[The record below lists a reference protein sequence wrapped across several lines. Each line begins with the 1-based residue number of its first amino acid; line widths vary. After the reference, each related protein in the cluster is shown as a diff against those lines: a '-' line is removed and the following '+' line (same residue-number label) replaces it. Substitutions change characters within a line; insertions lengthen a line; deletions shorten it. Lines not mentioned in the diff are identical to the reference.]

1 MPSARRTNSAA
12 TACLFFSSYW
22 CFWPLGST
30 PARHGVSRLNPG
42 EEVPTL
48 RSEVFLPLPLLPTS
62 CRLPRPAGP
71 RMELRRG
78 GVGSQAAGRRMD
90 GDCRDGGCG
99 SKDAGSEDY
108 ENLPTSA
115 SVSTHM
121 TAGAMA
127 GILEHSIMYPVDS
140 VKVRH
145 AEDCGG
151 KKPGEQLQQRARLH
165 PAQLQP
171 RAEPRSHAAGSPGR
185 GDRPGLSPGFGA
197 CSRGSG
203 KAHHVAPSVM
213 SRGSAHKSRQGALY
227 FCPRCDPRGQVVS
240 TQCADLAV
248 ALSDRAGAARAPL
261 LRELVAGKRLPRS
274 SEKRTPPFPGR
285 APSGPGACLLLWVG
299 LGSGEE
305 QATLFRRFPRLR
317 AALWGVGVGDTGSA
331 TLHVTPPFPPSSARR
346 QWDIQGSLLSVACR
360 DVDLQTCTVRL
371 RCGLCNRL
379 AV

>member
-12 TACLFFSSYW
+12 KAGLFFSSYW

-30 PARHGVSRLNPG
+30 PARHGVSRRNPG

-140 VKVRH
+140 VKVRR
-145 AEDCGG
+145 AED
-151 KKPGEQLQQRARLH
+151 
-165 PAQLQP
+165 
-171 RAEPRSHAAGSPGR
+171 
-185 GDRPGLSPGFGA
+185 
-197 CSRGSG
+197 
-203 KAHHVAPSVM
+203 
-213 SRGSAHKSRQGALY
+213 
-227 FCPRCDPRGQVVS
+227 
-240 TQCADLAV
+240 
-248 ALSDRAGAARAPL
+248 
-261 LRELVAGKRLPRS
+261 
-274 SEKRTPPFPGR
+274 
-285 APSGPGACLLLWVG
+285 
-299 LGSGEE
+299 
-305 QATLFRRFPRLR
+305 
-317 AALWGVGVGDTGSA
+317 
-331 TLHVTPPFPPSSARR
+331 
-346 QWDIQGSLLSVACR
+346 
-360 DVDLQTCTVRL
+360 
-371 RCGLCNRL
+371 
-379 AV
+379 

>member
-12 TACLFFSSYW
+12 TAGLFFSSYW

-30 PARHGVSRLNPG
+30 PARHGVSRCNPG

-140 VKVRH
+140 VKVRR
-145 AEDCGG
+145 AED
-151 KKPGEQLQQRARLH
+151 
-165 PAQLQP
+165 
-171 RAEPRSHAAGSPGR
+171 
-185 GDRPGLSPGFGA
+185 
-197 CSRGSG
+197 
-203 KAHHVAPSVM
+203 
-213 SRGSAHKSRQGALY
+213 
-227 FCPRCDPRGQVVS
+227 
-240 TQCADLAV
+240 
-248 ALSDRAGAARAPL
+248 
-261 LRELVAGKRLPRS
+261 
-274 SEKRTPPFPGR
+274 
-285 APSGPGACLLLWVG
+285 
-299 LGSGEE
+299 
-305 QATLFRRFPRLR
+305 
-317 AALWGVGVGDTGSA
+317 
-331 TLHVTPPFPPSSARR
+331 
-346 QWDIQGSLLSVACR
+346 
-360 DVDLQTCTVRL
+360 
-371 RCGLCNRL
+371 
-379 AV
+379 

>member
-203 KAHHVAPSVM
+203 KAHHVRDVSGECPQIPPGSLVLLSPLRSQGTSGEHSV
-213 SRGSAHKSRQGALY
+213 RGFGCGSVG
-227 FCPRCDPRGQVVS
+227 PRGRC
-240 TQCADLAV
+240 TCAASEGAGGREALA
-248 ALSDRAGAARAPL
+248 AL
-261 LRELVAGKRLPRS
+261 LRETYP
-274 SEKRTPPFPGR
+274 PPFPGR
-285 APSGPGACLLLWVG
+285 APSGPDACLLLWVG

>member
-12 TACLFFSSYW
+12 TAGLFFSSYW

-30 PARHGVSRLNPG
+30 PARHGVSRRNPG

-140 VKVRH
+140 VKVRR
-145 AEDCGG
+145 AEDCE
-151 KKPGEQLQQRARLH
+151 GE
-165 PAQLQP
+165 
-171 RAEPRSHAAGSPGR
+171 RSRES
-185 GDRPGLSPGFGA
+185 
-197 CSRGSG
+197 SR
-203 KAHHVAPSVM
+203 
-213 SRGSAHKSRQGALY
+213 
-227 FCPRCDPRGQVVS
+227 
-240 TQCADLAV
+240 
-248 ALSDRAGAARAPL
+248 
-261 LRELVAGKRLPRS
+261 
-274 SEKRTPPFPGR
+274 
-285 APSGPGACLLLWVG
+285 
-299 LGSGEE
+299 
-305 QATLFRRFPRLR
+305 
-317 AALWGVGVGDTGSA
+317 
-331 TLHVTPPFPPSSARR
+331 SSARVCIQR
-346 QWDIQGSLLSVACR
+346 SSSPGQSHEATLPVPLGAATGQGSLPDWVRAAGAPGKRTMSLLPRCPGGVPLDSARESCTSVP
-360 DVDLQTCTVRL
+360 V
-371 RCGLCNRL
+371 
-379 AV
+379 AVAVEGGG

>member
-1 MPSARRTNSAA
+1 
-12 TACLFFSSYW
+12 
-22 CFWPLGST
+22 
-30 PARHGVSRLNPG
+30 
-42 EEVPTL
+42 
-48 RSEVFLPLPLLPTS
+48 
-62 CRLPRPAGP
+62 
-71 RMELRRG
+71 
-78 GVGSQAAGRRMD
+78 MD

-261 LRELVAGKRLPRS
+261 LRELVAR
-274 SEKRTPPFPGR
+274 
-285 APSGPGACLLLWVG
+285 
-299 LGSGEE
+299 
-305 QATLFRRFPRLR
+305 
-317 AALWGVGVGDTGSA
+317 
-331 TLHVTPPFPPSSARR
+331 
-346 QWDIQGSLLSVACR
+346 
-360 DVDLQTCTVRL
+360 
-371 RCGLCNRL
+371 
-379 AV
+379 

>member
-1 MPSARRTNSAA
+1 MPSAQRTNSAA
-12 TACLFFSSYW
+12 TAGLFFSSYW

-48 RSEVFLPLPLLPTS
+48 RSEVFLPLPLLSTS

-140 VKVRH
+140 VKVRR

-151 KKPGEQLQQRARLH
+151 KEPGEQSQQRARLH
-165 PAQLQP
+165 PAQFQP
-171 RAEPRSHAAGSPGR
+171 GAEPRSHAAGSPGC
-185 GDRPGLSPGFGA
+185 GDRPGLSPGLAA
-197 CSRGSG
+197 CSQGSG
-203 KAHHVAPSVM
+203 KAHHVAPSAM
-213 SRGSAHKSRQGALY
+213 SRGSAPRFRQGVLH
-227 FCPRCDPRGQVVS
+227 FCLCRGRRGQVVS
-240 TQCADLAV
+240 TQCAEVAV
-248 ALSDRAGAARAPL
+248 ALSRPIARA
-261 LRELVAGKRLPRS
+261 
-274 SEKRTPPFPGR
+274 
-285 APSGPGACLLLWVG
+285 
-299 LGSGEE
+299 
-305 QATLFRRFPRLR
+305 
-317 AALWGVGVGDTGSA
+317 
-331 TLHVTPPFPPSSARR
+331 LHVRGF
-346 QWDIQGSLLSVACR
+346 
-360 DVDLQTCTVRL
+360 
-371 RCGLCNRL
+371 
-379 AV
+379 

>member
-1 MPSARRTNSAA
+1 MCSGQRRHTERWVPSARRTNSAA
-12 TACLFFSSYW
+12 TAGLFFSSYW

-30 PARHGVSRLNPG
+30 PARHGVSRRNPG

-140 VKVRH
+140 VKVRR
-145 AEDCGG
+145 AED
-151 KKPGEQLQQRARLH
+151 
-165 PAQLQP
+165 
-171 RAEPRSHAAGSPGR
+171 
-185 GDRPGLSPGFGA
+185 
-197 CSRGSG
+197 
-203 KAHHVAPSVM
+203 
-213 SRGSAHKSRQGALY
+213 
-227 FCPRCDPRGQVVS
+227 
-240 TQCADLAV
+240 
-248 ALSDRAGAARAPL
+248 
-261 LRELVAGKRLPRS
+261 
-274 SEKRTPPFPGR
+274 
-285 APSGPGACLLLWVG
+285 
-299 LGSGEE
+299 
-305 QATLFRRFPRLR
+305 
-317 AALWGVGVGDTGSA
+317 
-331 TLHVTPPFPPSSARR
+331 
-346 QWDIQGSLLSVACR
+346 
-360 DVDLQTCTVRL
+360 
-371 RCGLCNRL
+371 
-379 AV
+379 